1 MTMSAGEVSCH
12 GMAITVMTLSIFEAM
27 APAPE
32 PRSDVPQERAPAISV
47 VPTAAT
53 QPRLPEATSSLGA
66 QRVRELETLTAASPT
81 GQEVLPALAD
91 SQELEEP
98 PAPLVG
104 PEHEQ
109 PSAPAGGVTEGLKQP
124 PPAGEQPAS
133 APQRRLMS
141 AAAPKDEFPDPVI
154 AFFVISVVLIEVF
167 TVLIY

>member
-81 GQEVLPALAD
+81 GEEVLPALAD

-98 PAPLVG
+98 PAPLLG

-109 PSAPAGGVTEGLKQP
+109 PSAQAGGVTEVLKQP
-124 PPAGEQPAS
+124 PPAAEQPAS